1 MKLGGTGNYKQWR
14 CFESIGGFVLIVF
27 VGWLL
32 LLCFW
37 CSSNAILGLSLI
49 VDDIAAYE
57 MKAEWLMIYV
67 DLQSYLSHLTLFL
80 AIRSEKFYIL
90 VDNRPWVIH
99 QDSRATHLWQLMVTK
114 SRLSPFANTRSARV
128 TGSDMGKI
136 LRFTKSSRSVSFRR
150 NRLRN
155 WFSLIDAARNYKKN
169 LHHVKKLKDSF
180 LLSNDLHCPLYGCI
194 VFEVEWKY
202 VRGINYIN
210 ELQTDTSLALE
221 VKLMKRWEFDSIEQA
236 SSCIYLW
243 FTGICDEC
251 YLLQDYLESISSK
264 DVFYDAQEDISSS
277 CEASEKLFTA
287 VESHEEKHC
296 CMHSNSSCSPRRM
309 EDLDLP
315 FTPPASGPYKRRK
328 IIKSSMFIDVD
339 GLSEEA
345 YSEVVRSPS
354 NSVSSPSL
362 SGSESDDGCLVYE
375 ATTYKDVLLLFRFD
389 DHDLPFKLKEIIM
402 SDLRL
407 LTLLEYG
414 LPSWVIFL
422 QSYPVFCQ
430 IYRPWMC
437 PLARAF
443 YILIS
448 IITVLIGFY
457 DLYKNVPILKATAAS
472 LFGPFFNWI
481 ESWEMVS
488 RIRYLGTMLFLH
500 NFEKALM
507 WFLMV
512 ARATKPL
519 FSVLTKP
526 IAGPIM
532 ELFELIC
539 PIWNA
544 CFSTLES
551 LIWVIWN
558 ALSSSCNVVSSILE
572 IIIWPFWFAFST
584 LWSVVAYVIYPVVW
598 LLLEIV
604 SAPVRL
610 IASLISFLGMFFINV
625 YYLLQGTWSAIGALF
640 QIASPSEATAV
651 AYEVT
656 IWRSLWN
663 DLFSK
668 VFRAIRS
675 IFYGFV
681 AFFTACNRH
690 RLRYSDWI
698 EDLTIGCVRNI
709 SVEEE

>member
-1 MKLGGTGNYKQWR
+1 MGQWEDR
-14 CFESIGGFVLIVF
+14 RFFPLTSLQIG
-27 VGWLL
+27 
-32 LLCFW
+32 
-37 CSSNAILGLSLI
+37 
-49 VDDIAAYE
+49 
-57 MKAEWLMIYV
+57 
-67 DLQSYLSHLTLFL
+67 DLQSYLSNLTLFF
-80 AIRSEKFYIL
+80 AIKSKKLYIL
-90 VDNRPWVIH
+90 VDNRPWLIH

-114 SRLSPFANTRSARV
+114 SRLSPFANTRSTRV
-128 TGSDMGKI
+128 TGGDFGKI
-136 LRFTKSSRSVSFRR
+136 LEFTKSSRSVSFKR

-155 WFSLIDAARNYKKN
+155 WLSLIDAARNYKKN

-180 LLSNDLHCPLYGCI
+180 LLSNDLHCPLNGCI
-194 VFEVEWKY
+194 VFEVEWKH
-202 VRGINYIN
+202 VRSINYIN

-236 SSCIYLW
+236 TSCIYLW
-243 FTGICDEC
+243 YTGTCIEC
-251 YLLQDYLESISSK
+251 SLLQDYLEGISCK

-277 CEASEKLFTA
+277 SEAAEELSTV
-287 VESHEEKHC
+287 VESHQEKQFY
-296 CMHSNSSCSPRRM
+296 MYSNCSYSPGRV
-309 EDLDLP
+309 EDLDSP

-328 IIKSSMFIDVD
+328 IIKPSMYSDAD
-339 GLSEEA
+339 ELSEEA
-345 YSEVVRSPS
+345 YSEIVRSPS
-354 NSVSSPSL
+354 TLSPTL
-362 SGSESDDGCLVYE
+362 SGSESDDRCLVSE
-375 ATTYKDVLLLFRFD
+375 ANTYKDVFILFRFD
-389 DHDLPFKLKEIIM
+389 DHDLSFKLKEIIM

-437 PLARAF
+437 PLARTF
-443 YILIS
+443 YVLMS
-448 IITVLIGFY
+448 IITVLVGFY
-457 DLYKNVPILKATAAS
+457 DLYKNVPILKATAAR

-481 ESWEMVS
+481 ESWEMIS

-500 NFEKALM
+500 NFEKAFM

-532 ELFELIC
+532 ELFELIF
-539 PIWNA
+539 PMWNA
-544 CFSTLES
+544 CFDTLGN
-551 LIWVIWN
+551 LNWVIWN
-558 ALSSSCNVVSSILE
+558 VLSSSCNVISSILE

-584 LWSVVAYVIYPVVW
+584 LWTVVAHVIYPVVW

-604 SAPVRL
+604 SASVRL
-610 IASLISFLGMFFINV
+610 IVTLTSFLGMLLANV

-640 QIASPSEATAV
+640 QLASPSEATAV
-651 AYEVT
+651 AYEVS

-690 RLRYSDWI
+690 RLSIYNHILVLLHRFSHATLSWRLSRSDRGRKKDI
-698 EDLTIGCVRNI
+698 NQSHLRESDRSKPKSGLQTPERLRRRHTRRLT
-709 SVEEE
+709 SET

>member
-1 MKLGGTGNYKQWR
+1 MGQWKDR
-14 CFESIGGFVLIVF
+14 RFFPLTSLQIG
-27 VGWLL
+27 
-32 LLCFW
+32 
-37 CSSNAILGLSLI
+37 
-49 VDDIAAYE
+49 
-57 MKAEWLMIYV
+57 
-67 DLQSYLSHLTLFL
+67 DLQSYLSHLTLFF
-80 AIRSEKFYIL
+80 AIESKKLYIL
-90 VDNRPWVIH
+90 VDNRPWLIH

-114 SRLSPFANTRSARV
+114 SRLSPFANTRSTRV
-128 TGSDMGKI
+128 TGRDFGKI
-136 LRFTKSSRSVSFRR
+136 LEFTKCSRSVSFKR

-155 WFSLIDAARNYKKN
+155 WFSLIDAALNYKKN

-194 VFEVEWKY
+194 VFEVEWKH

-243 FTGICDEC
+243 YTGTC
-251 YLLQDYLESISSK
+251 

-277 CEASEKLFTA
+277 SEAGEELSTA
-287 VESHEEKHC
+287 VESHKEKQFY
-296 CMHSNSSCSPRRM
+296 MYSCSPGRM
-309 EDLDLP
+309 EDLDSP
-315 FTPPASGPYKRRK
+315 FTPPAFGSYKRRK
-328 IIKSSMFIDVD
+328 IIKPSMFSDVD

-345 YSEVVRSPS
+345 YSEIVRSPS
-354 NSVSSPSL
+354 TSVSSTL
-362 SGSESDDGCLVYE
+362 SGSESDDRCLVSE
-375 ATTYKDVLLLFRFD
+375 ANTYRDVLILFRFD

-443 YILIS
+443 YVLMS

-457 DLYKNVPILKATAAS
+457 DLYKNVPILKATAAR

-532 ELFELIC
+532 ELFELIF
-539 PIWNA
+539 PMWNA
-544 CFSTLES
+544 CFATLGS
-551 LIWVIWN
+551 LNWVIWN
-558 ALSSSCNVVSSILE
+558 VLSSSCNVISSILE
-572 IIIWPFWFAFST
+572 IIIWPFWVAFST
-584 LWSVVAYVIYPVVW
+584 LWTVVAHVIYPLVW
-598 LLLEIV
+598 LLMEIV
-604 SAPVRL
+604 SASVRL
-610 IASLISFLGMFFINV
+610 IVTLTSFLGMLVANV
-625 YYLLQGTWSAIGALF
+625 YYLLQGTWSAIGTLF
-640 QIASPSEATAV
+640 QLASPSEVTEV
-651 AYEVT
+651 AYEVS

-690 RLRYSDWI
+690 RLSIYNHLLVLLHRFSHATCSWRLSRSDHGRKKEI
-698 EDLTIGCVRNI
+698 IQSHLRESDRSKPKSGLQTPERLRRRHTRRLT
-709 SVEEE
+709 SET